1 MQIESLKL
9 FCDLAET
16 TSFTKAAKI
25 NGVTQ
30 SAVSQQISSLET
42 KFDAVLIER
51 SKKKFSLTKEGNT
64 LYKYSKQIIQTYD
77 ELRHKIQEIQNVV
90 TGSIKVVTIYS
101 IGLHELPPYL
111 KKFLKKH
118 PTVNV
123 SVEYRRATQLYE
135 DIVTGMADIGLVAYP
150 QKDPRLQVT
159 SLAEDMLVLICHPD
173 HPLAQQPKVKLSE
186 IASHKFIAFEPDI
199 PTRRAIDKILRD
211 RNVEVD
217 HAMEFDNIETVKRAV
232 EIDAGISIVPRSPV
246 AQEVAKKTIAMVE
259 IEDEQFYR
267 PLAAV
272 HKKSKVLSPAMK
284 EFLALLKKSSAFF
297 RFFGFSG
304 CRSFGRNI
312 PSLRMRSPSNHTS
325 PPPHSLRWISTM
337 SQCTA
342 ERLPLSHS
350 SYACPGVKCSEP
362 PIFSSNKISH
372 IGFITNG
379 FTPNEN
385 SPIYRAPASV
395 SRISFSRFVLLLV
408 ASITLP
414 SFNVNLTFSNFVP
427 AYSVGVLN

>member
-1 MQIESLKL
+1 MQIETLKV

-42 KFDAVLIER
+42 KFDAAFIER
-51 SKKKFSLTKEGNT
+51 SKKKFTLTKEGEM
-64 LYKYSKQIIQTYD
+64 LYNYSKQIVQTYD
-77 ELRHKIQEIQNVV
+77 ELRHKVQEIQNVV
-90 TGSIKVVTIYS
+90 TGTIKVVTIYS

-217 HAMEFDNIETVKRAV
+217 HTMEFDNIETVKRAV

-246 AQEVAKKTIAMVE
+246 AQEVTKKTIAMVE
-259 IEDEQFYR
+259 IEDEKFYR

-272 HKKSKVLSPAMK
+272 HKKSKVLSPAMR
-284 EFLALLKKSSAFF
+284 EFLALLKKS
-297 RFFGFSG
+297 
-304 CRSFGRNI
+304 
-312 PSLRMRSPSNHTS
+312 
-325 PPPHSLRWISTM
+325 
-337 SQCTA
+337 
-342 ERLPLSHS
+342 
-350 SYACPGVKCSEP
+350 
-362 PIFSSNKISH
+362 
-372 IGFITNG
+372 
-379 FTPNEN
+379 
-385 SPIYRAPASV
+385 
-395 SRISFSRFVLLLV
+395 
-408 ASITLP
+408 
-414 SFNVNLTFSNFVP
+414 
-427 AYSVGVLN
+427 

>member
-1 MQIESLKL
+1 MQIESLKV

-16 TSFTKAAKI
+16 TSFTKAAQI

-42 KFDAVLIER
+42 KFDAALIER
-51 SKKKFSLTKEGNT
+51 SKKKFTLTKEGET
-64 LYKYSKQIIQTYD
+64 FYKYSKQIVQSYD

-90 TGSIKVVTIYS
+90 TGTIKVVTIYS

-135 DIVTGMADIGLVAYP
+135 DIISGMADIGLVAYP
-150 QKDPRLQVT
+150 QKDPRLHIT

-173 HPLAQQPKVKLSE
+173 HPLAQKPRVKLSE
-186 IASHKFIAFEPDI
+186 IASHKFVAFEPDI

-211 RNVEVD
+211 RGVEVI

-284 EFLALLKKSSAFF
+284 EFLALLKKS
-297 RFFGFSG
+297 
-304 CRSFGRNI
+304 
-312 PSLRMRSPSNHTS
+312 
-325 PPPHSLRWISTM
+325 
-337 SQCTA
+337 
-342 ERLPLSHS
+342 
-350 SYACPGVKCSEP
+350 
-362 PIFSSNKISH
+362 
-372 IGFITNG
+372 
-379 FTPNEN
+379 
-385 SPIYRAPASV
+385 
-395 SRISFSRFVLLLV
+395 
-408 ASITLP
+408 
-414 SFNVNLTFSNFVP
+414 
-427 AYSVGVLN
+427 

>member
-1 MQIESLKL
+1 MQIESLKV

-16 TSFTKAAKI
+16 TSFTKAAQI

-42 KFDAVLIER
+42 KFDAALIER
-51 SKKKFSLTKEGNT
+51 SKKKFTLTKEGET
-64 LYKYSKQIIQTYD
+64 FYKYSKQIVQSYD

-90 TGSIKVVTIYS
+90 TGTIKVVTIYS

-135 DIVTGMADIGLVAYP
+135 DIISGMADIGLVAYP
-150 QKDPRLQVT
+150 QKDPRLHVT

-173 HPLAQQPKVKLSE
+173 HPLAQKSRVKLSE
-186 IASHKFIAFEPDI
+186 IASHKFVAFEPDI

-211 RNVEVD
+211 RGVEVI

-284 EFLALLKKSSAFF
+284 EFLALLK
-297 RFFGFSG
+297 
-304 CRSFGRNI
+304 RS
-312 PSLRMRSPSNHTS
+312 
-325 PPPHSLRWISTM
+325 
-337 SQCTA
+337 
-342 ERLPLSHS
+342 
-350 SYACPGVKCSEP
+350 
-362 PIFSSNKISH
+362 
-372 IGFITNG
+372 
-379 FTPNEN
+379 
-385 SPIYRAPASV
+385 
-395 SRISFSRFVLLLV
+395 
-408 ASITLP
+408 
-414 SFNVNLTFSNFVP
+414 
-427 AYSVGVLN
+427 

>member
-1 MQIESLKL
+1 MQIESLKV

-16 TSFTKAAKI
+16 TSFTKAAQI

-42 KFDAVLIER
+42 KFATALIER
-51 SKKKFSLTKEGNT
+51 SKKRFTLTKEGET
-64 LYKYSKQIIQTYD
+64 LYKYSKQIVQSYD

-90 TGSIKVVTIYS
+90 TGTIKVVTIYS

-135 DIVTGMADIGLVAYP
+135 DIISGMADIGLVAYP
-150 QKDPRLQVT
+150 QKDPRLHVT

-173 HPLAQQPKVKLSE
+173 HPLAQKPRVKLSE

-246 AQEVAKKTIAMVE
+246 AQEVTKKTIAMVE

-284 EFLALLKKSSAFF
+284 EFLTLLKKS
-297 RFFGFSG
+297 
-304 CRSFGRNI
+304 
-312 PSLRMRSPSNHTS
+312 
-325 PPPHSLRWISTM
+325 
-337 SQCTA
+337 
-342 ERLPLSHS
+342 
-350 SYACPGVKCSEP
+350 
-362 PIFSSNKISH
+362 
-372 IGFITNG
+372 
-379 FTPNEN
+379 
-385 SPIYRAPASV
+385 
-395 SRISFSRFVLLLV
+395 
-408 ASITLP
+408 
-414 SFNVNLTFSNFVP
+414 
-427 AYSVGVLN
+427 

>member
-1 MQIESLKL
+1 VQIESLKI

-42 KFDAVLIER
+42 KFDAAFIER
-51 SKKKFSLTKEGNT
+51 SKKKFTLTKEGEM
-64 LYKYSKQIIQTYD
+64 LYNYSKQIVQTYD
-77 ELRHKIQEIQNVV
+77 ELRHKVQEIQNVV
-90 TGSIKVVTIYS
+90 TGTIKVVTIYS

-217 HAMEFDNIETVKRAV
+217 HTMEFDNIETVKRAV

-246 AQEVAKKTIAMVE
+246 AQEVTKKTIAMVE
-259 IEDEQFYR
+259 IEDEKFYR

-272 HKKSKVLSPAMK
+272 HKKSKVLSPAMR
-284 EFLALLKKSSAFF
+284 EFLALLKKS
-297 RFFGFSG
+297 
-304 CRSFGRNI
+304 
-312 PSLRMRSPSNHTS
+312 
-325 PPPHSLRWISTM
+325 
-337 SQCTA
+337 
-342 ERLPLSHS
+342 
-350 SYACPGVKCSEP
+350 
-362 PIFSSNKISH
+362 
-372 IGFITNG
+372 
-379 FTPNEN
+379 
-385 SPIYRAPASV
+385 
-395 SRISFSRFVLLLV
+395 
-408 ASITLP
+408 
-414 SFNVNLTFSNFVP
+414 
-427 AYSVGVLN
+427 

>member
-1 MQIESLKL
+1 MQIQSLKV

-16 TSFTKAAKI
+16 TSFTKAAQI

-42 KFDAVLIER
+42 KFATALIER
-51 SKKKFSLTKEGNT
+51 SKKRFTLTKEGET
-64 LYKYSKQIIQTYD
+64 LYKYSKQIVQSYD

-90 TGSIKVVTIYS
+90 TGTIKVVTIYS

-135 DIVTGMADIGLVAYP
+135 DIISGMADIGLVAYP
-150 QKDPRLQVT
+150 QKDPRLHVT

-173 HPLAQQPKVKLSE
+173 HPLAQKPRVKLSE

-246 AQEVAKKTIAMVE
+246 AQEVTKKTIAMVE

-284 EFLALLKKSSAFF
+284 EFLALLKKS
-297 RFFGFSG
+297 
-304 CRSFGRNI
+304 
-312 PSLRMRSPSNHTS
+312 
-325 PPPHSLRWISTM
+325 
-337 SQCTA
+337 
-342 ERLPLSHS
+342 
-350 SYACPGVKCSEP
+350 
-362 PIFSSNKISH
+362 
-372 IGFITNG
+372 
-379 FTPNEN
+379 
-385 SPIYRAPASV
+385 
-395 SRISFSRFVLLLV
+395 
-408 ASITLP
+408 
-414 SFNVNLTFSNFVP
+414 
-427 AYSVGVLN
+427 